1 MLRAKGYKSLKQNY
15 RCRFGEID
23 IIAEKYGDMSFVE
36 VKTRQSLNYGR
47 PCEAITKDKITHM
60 KKAAFCYM
68 DEMKQKGY
76 IPRKY
81 DFQVIEVVV
90 QQTENAFG

>member
-1 MLRAKGYKSLKQNY
+1 
-15 RCRFGEID
+15 
-23 IIAEKYGDMSFVE
+23 
-36 VKTRQSLNYGR
+36 
-47 PCEAITKDKITHM
+47 
-60 KKAAFCYM
+60 M